1 MRAQCD
7 PRHRGRAPG
16 FNVCYQPVTYSL
28 SSGHHTEDSMGPTD
42 PKTVFASLHHR
53 VTGELL
59 HLLDGFY
66 SNIEDGLFELAYQGD
81 DPAQRRRCF
90 DLMREMRYRR
100 GSLIQTFAKRMQR
113 HSEDWMGSE
122 DLRGER
128 QDLQVLARRMSE
140 KANAHFALLL
150 REIAERGADG
160 AMTGT
165 RTIRVPIRPER
176 VAFHFIAS
184 CQSLDFDKHSIEIVQ
199 ALFARF
205 VLDRMGSVYGEC
217 NRKLMD
223 AGYRTLEEAALL
235 SHSSA

>member
-1 MRAQCD
+1 MA
-7 PRHRGRAPG
+7 
-16 FNVCYQPVTYSL
+16 S
-28 SSGHHTEDSMGPTD
+28 TD

-81 DPAQRRRCF
+81 DSQQRRRCF

-100 GSLIQTFAKRMQR
+100 GSLIQTFAKRLQR
-113 HSEDWMGSE
+113 QGGDWFGGEDTSR
-122 DLRGER
+122 DR
-128 QDLQVLARRMSE
+128 QDLALIASRMSE
-140 KANAHFALLL
+140 KANAHFSPLL
-150 REIAERGADG
+150 REIAERAADG
-160 AMTGT
+160 AETGT
-165 RTIRVPIRPER
+165 RTIPVPIRPER

-199 ALFARF
+199 TLFGRF
-205 VLDRMGSVYGEC
+205 VLDRMGSVYGDC
-217 NRKLMD
+217 NRRLMD

-235 SHSSA
+235 AKSSA